1 MCRNIKPLFNFE
13 PPANDDEIHAAAV
26 QFVRKVSGFSKPSQA
41 NQAAFDA
48 AVHAIAAI
56 THDLLNALETNA
68 APKDR
73 DVEAVKARQR
83 SATRF
88 KRTES

>member
-73 DVEAVKARQR
+73 DVESVKARQR
-83 SATRF
+83 SAKRF
-88 KRTES
+88 RQTKS